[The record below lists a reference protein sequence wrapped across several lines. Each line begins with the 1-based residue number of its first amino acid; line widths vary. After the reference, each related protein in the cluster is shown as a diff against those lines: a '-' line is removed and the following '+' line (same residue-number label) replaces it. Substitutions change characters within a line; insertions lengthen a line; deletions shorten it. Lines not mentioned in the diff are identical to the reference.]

1 MINKKLTI
9 LIILYEE
16 NYEIIKK
23 CLDKIKNFKIIIID
37 NANDKDLK
45 KKIELNY
52 KIYRYFLNKKNLGFS
67 KAANQ
72 GILQCDTEYLLLL
85 GADCIITSEDINELI
100 IAKEKY
106 KDCFLIGPT
115 FVDANG
121 NYTYNGGPLYEDG
134 AKNEPLINDGDVC
147 TNAILTS
154 TILFRVED
162 IKNIGM
168 FDEQFFI
175 FSR

>member
-23 CLDKIKNFKIIIID
+23 CLEKVKNFKIIIID

-52 KIYRYFLNKKNLGFS
+52 KIFKYFLNKRNVGFS

-106 KDCFLIGPT
+106 KDCFLTGPT
-115 FVDANG
+115 FVDSNG
-121 NYTYNGGPLYEDG
+121 NYTYNGGPFYEDG
-134 AKNEPLINDGDVC
+134 EKNEPLINDGDVC

-168 FDEQFFI
+168 FDEQFFYI
-175 FSR
+175 F

>member
-23 CLDKIKNFKIIIID
+23 CLEKVKNFKIIIID

-52 KIYRYFLNKKNLGFS
+52 KIFKYFLNKKNVGFS

-100 IAKEKY
+100 IAKERGLR
-106 KDCFLIGPT
+106 LIS
-115 FVDANG
+115 A
-121 NYTYNGGPLYEDG
+121 L
-134 AKNEPLINDGDVC
+134 LI
-147 TNAILTS
+147 
-154 TILFRVED
+154 
-162 IKNIGM
+162 
-168 FDEQFFI
+168 
-175 FSR
+175 